1 MELTMLTDKQNLFPA
16 PHTSRRS
23 KRLITKDED
32 VQVQATVLYVQ
43 DEEGDEEQLLQLKF
57 WTRTLESWSMVI
69 YDRLHN
75 PVALVG
81 PTRVEKQC
89 WNAVVSILKR
99 KGYWGGDLEE

>member
-1 MELTMLTDKQNLFPA
+1 MLIDKQNLFPA

-43 DEEGDEEQLLQLKF
+43 NEEGDEEQLLQLKF
-57 WTRTLESWSMVI
+57 WTRMLESWSMVI
-69 YDRLHN
+69 YDRFHN
-75 PVALVG
+75 LVAVVG

-89 WNAVVSILKR
+89 WKAVVGILKR
-99 KGYWGGDLEE
+99 KGYWGGDLED

>member
-1 MELTMLTDKQNLFPA
+1 MGHVTFLSPTRPIEGG
-16 PHTSRRS
+16 
-23 KRLITKDED
+23 
-32 VQVQATVLYVQ
+32 QAQ